1 MLRTAVG
8 AACLLVS
15 SMANAYTDVNPLTFS
30 VYADS
35 DYPYCC
41 TVNRGNV
48 FVYAAYS
55 DYFARG
61 MAEFNLLG
69 PIAYRGEPVYL
80 SFNYLSSS
88 SQQYP
93 YPAPFVAP
101 ISISAYIGDNLA
113 ARPDYSVAAFAS
125 LGIFQTAGLAFGDR
139 ITYDVTSI
147 FQFATRADAPALGF
161 RLAMAG
167 GTGGA
172 PHSASFGNFA
182 LLPSVAAV
190 PEPSEYALLIAGLGA
205 VGWAVRRRKG
215 QRSI

>member
-1 MLRTAVG
+1 MLRTVMG
-8 AACLLVS
+8 SACLLVS
-15 SMANAYTDVNPLTFS
+15 SIANAYTDVNPLTFS
-30 VYADS
+30 VFADS

-41 TVNRGNV
+41 TVNSGNV

-61 MAEFNLLG
+61 MAEFNLSG

-88 SQQYP
+88 SQGSP
-93 YPAPFVAP
+93 YPTPFVAP
-101 ISISAYIGDNLA
+101 ISVSAYIGDNLA
-113 ARPDYSVAAFAS
+113 ARPDYSVATLAS
-125 LGIFQTAGLAFGDR
+125 LGIFQTAGLSFGDR

-147 FQFATRADAPALGF
+147 FQLATRSGAPALGF
-161 RLAMAG
+161 RLAMAA

-182 LLPSVAAV
+182 LLPSVTAV
-190 PEPSEYALLIAGLGA
+190 PEPSAYALFIAGLGA
-205 VGWAVRRRKG
+205 VGWAVRCRQG
-215 QRSI
+215 QRSV